1 MKDLNDHLESP
12 FIIKVS
18 FDKLLKRYEDMS
30 KSSDPF
36 IAMKAKHY
44 LSQQADIPILRE
56 GFSDTE
62 LLKIYKEEIR
72 LILQDSF
79 SEVLTKNEIKTASV
93 PYQNLIFNASERFKS
108 IIKNAGN
115 DFELKIKNMPDDDRY
130 RMGCVIILNLYYGY
144 QVNFKRPFFYEIPD
158 KNGILRTYKILYN
171 ADFSE
176 VIPTETA
183 PKLTEADFHQLLDYF
198 DDIELWKEKFP
209 PNSYILKGFVIN
221 NMFDVTDDTAIS
233 QIKSSLL
240 ISAKRQD
247 ENFIDGLQSTFE
259 SLFNI
264 KNLRIG
270 FVIYNKEEEVFE
282 RVLGKGMDS
291 YLLFNS
297 DAESCETLLCEGS
310 YKALM
315 NDNSYFSISDVD
327 KYFELSHGEAQ
338 YKTFHEQGIKS
349 AILAPIATNGKLL
362 GILEIVSQKPREL
375 NSVNANK
382 LMDVMPFI
390 VSSVLRSKAEEENLI
405 EAVIQQE
412 CTSIHPSV
420 VWKFEKAARKF
431 IKERQQLGN
440 HVTFSKIVF
449 EKVYPLFGQI
459 DVKGSSDAR
468 NLATQK
474 DLSLQLNLI
483 KKIVDALFQNEALPI
498 YEKLKFQI
506 DEFASQLGSD
516 FKVDSEQQI
525 TSFLKNDIEPLFKFQ
540 LTKSSVVKDAI
551 EDYFKKVDAALNIIY
566 YYRKNYDDTIA
577 LINKQMSGLIDMK
590 QEEAQKMYPHYFERF
605 KTDGVEHNMYIGESI
620 TKEESFNEIYLYNLR
635 LWQLQVM
642 CDMENK
648 FYQNQNQFPIALD
661 VNSMILV
668 FNQPLSIRFRMDEK
682 RFDVDGTYNARY
694 EVVKKRVD
702 KAFIKGTEERITTKG
717 KLTIIYSQ
725 KEDEDEYLQYLKFLN
740 SKHLLKDDIEIFEIQ
755 DLQGVTGLKAI
766 RVSILYHKDKNE
778 KAFYTYEDLMSEI
791 RQ

>member
-1 MKDLNDHLESP
+1 MKDLNDHIESP

-18 FDKLLKRYEDMS
+18 FDKLFKHYESMA
-30 KSSDPF
+30 KSEDSF
-36 IAMKAKHY
+36 IAMKAKNF
-44 LSQQADIPILRE
+44 LSQQNDLPILRD
-56 GFSDTE
+56 GFSETK
-62 LLKIYKEEIR
+62 LLKTYEEEIKM
-72 LILQDSF
+72 ILQDSF
-79 SEVLTKNEIKTASV
+79 SEVLTKNEIKTASI
-93 PYQNLIFNASERFKS
+93 PFQNLIFNSSERFKA
-108 IIKNAGN
+108 IIKNAGEG
-115 DFELKIKNMPDDDRY
+115 FELKIKNMLDDDRY
-130 RMGCVIILNLYYGY
+130 RMACVVILNLCYGFK
-144 QVNFKRPFFYEIPD
+144 VDFKRPFFYQIPD
-158 KNGILRTYKILYN
+158 SFGILRTYKILYN

-176 VIPTETA
+176 VITTESA
-183 PKLTEADFHQLLDYF
+183 PEITEEDFHQLLDHF
-198 DDIELWKEKFP
+198 DDIDLWKEKFP

-233 QIKSSLL
+233 EIKSSLL
-240 ISAKRQD
+240 VAGKRQD
-247 ENFIDGLQSTFE
+247 DNFINSLQSTFE

-264 KNLRIG
+264 KNLKIG
-270 FVIYNKEEEVFE
+270 FIIYNEEEEVFE
-282 RVLGKGMDS
+282 RVSGKGIDS
-291 YLLFNS
+291 YLLFDS
-297 DAESCETLLCEGS
+297 EVEDCKTLLCEGS
-310 YKALM
+310 YQALM
-315 NDNSYFSISDVD
+315 KDNTYFSISDVD
-327 KYFELSHGEAQ
+327 KYFRLSNEKAQ
-338 YKTFHEQGIKS
+338 YKKYYNQGIKS
-349 AILAPIATNGKLL
+349 AILAPIASNGKLL
-362 GILEIVSQKPREL
+362 GILEIVSEKPREL

-382 LMDVMPFI
+382 LIDVMPYI

-420 VWKFEKAARKF
+420 VWKFEKAAKKF
-431 IKERQQLGN
+431 IKDRQQLGTN
-440 HVTFSKIVF
+440 AAFSNIVF
-449 EKVYPLFGQI
+449 DKVYPLFGQI
-459 DVKGSSDAR
+459 DVKGSSEAR

-483 KKIVDALFQNEALPI
+483 HKIIQTLLENEALPI
-498 YEKLKFQI
+498 YEKLKFQL
-506 DEFASQLGSD
+506 DEFSAQLD
-516 FKVDSEQQI
+516 DEFKVDSEQQI
-525 TSFLKNDIEPLFKFQ
+525 MSFLKHDIEPLFKYQ
-540 LTKSSVVKDAI
+540 LNKKAVVKEAI
-551 EDYFKKVDAALNIIY
+551 EDYFKKVDSELNIIY

-577 LINKQMSGLIDMK
+577 LINKEMSGLIDAK
-590 QEEAQKMYPHYFERF
+590 QVETQQMYPHYFERF

-642 CDMENK
+642 CDMENE
-648 FYQNQNQFPIALD
+648 FYQHQNQFPTALD
-661 VNSMILV
+661 VTSMILV

-725 KEDEDEYLQYLKFLN
+725 KEDEMEYLSYLKFLN
-740 SKHLLKDDIEIFEIQ
+740 SKHFVNDDIEIFEIQ

-766 RVSILYHKDKNE
+766 RVSILYNKDKNA